1 MKTNFN
7 FDAAGAFGILFGL
20 AGLGFAAWQAK
31 KHDDLAKKLDL
42 SIEELAKKTPVEI
55 SDNMIE
61 KAVQTATDREV
72 KAAVHEASKSVKT
85 EANKTLCAE
94 VQKEVNAAK
103 DTIKAEV
110 GEVISKQVA
119 LIDEGTA
126 RAEVVKRAEEK
137 VLQKFDGSLDN
148 VLNEAREECRR
159 RLNSVTKSWESIA
172 DWAETLLPRR
182 NSLSGGSGMTFRVE

>member
-20 AGLGFAAWQAK
+20 GGLAYAAWSAK
-31 KHDDLAKKLDL
+31 KQDDLAKRLDL
-42 SIEELAKKTPVEI
+42 SIEELAKKTPVDVSEE
-55 SDNMIE
+55 MVE
-61 KAVQTATDREV
+61 KAVQIATDREV

-85 EANKTLCAE
+85 EANKTLCVE
-94 VQKEVNAAK
+94 VKKEVDAAK
-103 DTIKAEV
+103 DTIKSQVTEALTR
-110 GEVISKQVA
+110 QVA

>member
-31 KHDDLAKKLDL
+31 KQDDLAKKLDL
-42 SIEELAKKTPVEI
+42 SIEELAKKTPVDI
-55 SDNMIE
+55 SEEMVN

-72 KAAVHEASKSVKT
+72 KAAVHEAAKSVKT

>member
-1 MKTNFN
+1 MKTTFN
-7 FDAAGAFGILFGL
+7 FDAAGAIGMIIGL
-20 AGLGFAAWQAK
+20 AGLAYAAWSAK
-31 KHDDLAKKLDL
+31 KQDELAKKLDL
-42 SIEELAKKTPVEI
+42 SIEELAKKTPVDI
-55 SDNMIE
+55 SEEMVN

-85 EANKTLCAE
+85 AAHETLSSE
-94 VQKEVNAAK
+94 VKKEVNAAK

-110 GEVISKQVA
+110 GEEISKPVA
-119 LIDEGTA
+119 LIDEGAA

-137 VLQKFDGSLDN
+137 VLKKLDGSLDN

-182 NSLSGGSGMTFRVE
+182 NGSSSGSGMTFRVE

>member
-7 FDAAGAFGILFGL
+7 FDAAGAIGMIIGLGGL
-20 AGLGFAAWQAK
+20 AYAAWSAK
-31 KHDDLAKKLDL
+31 KQDDLAKKLDL
-42 SIEELAKKTPVEI
+42 SIEELAKKTPVDI
-55 SDNMIE
+55 SDEMVN

-72 KAAVHEASKSVKT
+72 KAAVHDAAKSVKVA
-85 EANKTLCAE
+85 ANETLTAE
-94 VQKEVNAAK
+94 INKEVGAYK
-103 DTIKAEV
+103 DTIKLQVTE
-110 GEVISKQVA
+110 ELTRQVA

-126 RAEVVKRAEEK
+126 RAEVIKRAEDK
-137 VLQKFDGSLDN
+137 VVQKLDGSLDN

-182 NSLSGGSGMTFRVE
+182 NSSSSGSGMTFRVE

>member
-20 AGLGFAAWQAK
+20 VGLGFAAWQAK
-31 KHDDLAKKLDL
+31 KQDDLAKKLDL

-55 SDNMIE
+55 SDNMVE

-72 KAAVHEASKSVKT
+72 KAAVHEASKNVKAA
-85 EANKTLCAE
+85 ANETLTAE
-94 VQKEVNAAK
+94 IKKEVGAYK
-103 DTIKAEV
+103 DTIK
-110 GEVISKQVA
+110 SQVTEELTRQVS

-137 VLQKFDGSLDN
+137 VLQKFDGSLDG
-148 VLNEAREECRR
+148 VLNEARDECRR

-182 NSLSGGSGMTFRVE
+182 NSSSSGSGMTFRVE

>member
-31 KHDDLAKKLDL
+31 KQDDLAKKLDL
-42 SIEELAKKTPVEI
+42 SIEELAKKTPVDI
-55 SDNMIE
+55 SEEMVN

-72 KAAVHEASKSVKT
+72 KAAVHEAAKSVKT

-126 RAEVVKRAEEK
+126 RAEVVKRAEDK

-182 NSLSGGSGMTFRVE
+182 NSSSSGSGMTFRVE

>member
-1 MKTNFN
+1 MKTTFN
-7 FDAAGAFGILFGL
+7 FDAAGAIGMIIGLGGL
-20 AGLGFAAWQAK
+20 AYAAWSAK
-31 KHDDLAKKLDL
+31 KQDDLAKKLDL
-42 SIEELAKKTPVEI
+42 SIEELAKKTPVYISEEI
-55 SDNMIE
+55 VD

-85 EANKTLCAE
+85 AAHETLSSE
-94 VQKEVNAAK
+94 VKKEVDAAK

-110 GEVISKQVA
+110 GEEISKQVA
-119 LIDEGTA
+119 LIDEGAA

-137 VLQKFDGSLDN
+137 VLKKLDGSLDN

-182 NSLSGGSGMTFRVE
+182 NGSSSGSGMTFRVE

>member
-31 KHDDLAKKLDL
+31 KQDDLAKKLDL
-42 SIEELAKKTPVEI
+42 SIEELAKKTPVDI
-55 SDNMIE
+55 SEEMVN

-72 KAAVHEASKSVKT
+72 KAAVHEAAKSVKT

-172 DWAETLLPRR
+172 DWAETLLLRR

>member
-1 MKTNFN
+1 MKTSFN
-7 FDAAGAFGILFGL
+7 FDAAGAIGMIIGLGGL
-20 AGLGFAAWQAK
+20 AYAAWSAK
-31 KHDDLAKKLDL
+31 KQDDLAKKLDL
-42 SIEELAKKTPVEI
+42 SIEELAKKTPVDI
-55 SDNMIE
+55 SEEMVN

-85 EANKTLCAE
+85 AAHETLSNE
-94 VQKEVNAAK
+94 VKKEVNAAK

-110 GEVISKQVA
+110 GEVISKQAA
-119 LIDEGTA
+119 LIDEGTV

-182 NSLSGGSGMTFRVE
+182 NSSSSGSGMTFRVE

>member
-7 FDAAGAFGILFGL
+7 FDAAGTFGILFGL

-55 SDNMIE
+55 SDSMVE

-110 GEVISKQVA
+110 GEVISRQVA

>member
-20 AGLGFAAWQAK
+20 AGLGFAAWSAK
-31 KHDDLAKKLDL
+31 KQDDLAKKLDL
-42 SIEELAKKTPVEI
+42 SIEELAKKTPVDI
-55 SDNMIE
+55 SEEMVN

-72 KAAVHEASKSVKT
+72 KASVHEAAKSVKVA
-85 EANKTLCAE
+85 ANETLTAE
-94 VQKEVNAAK
+94 IKKEVGAYK
-103 DTIKAEV
+103 DTIKSQVTE
-110 GEVISKQVA
+110 ELTRQVA

-182 NSLSGGSGMTFRVE
+182 NSSSSCSGMTFKVE

>member
-7 FDAAGAFGILFGL
+7 FDAAGAFGIIIGL
-20 AGLGFAAWQAK
+20 AGLGYAAWSAK
-31 KHDDLAKKLDL
+31 KQDDLAKKLDL
-42 SIEELAKKTPVEI
+42 SIEELSKKTPVDI
-55 SDNMIE
+55 SDEMVN
-61 KAVQTATDREV
+61 KAVQIATDREV
-72 KAAVHEASKSVKT
+72 KAAVHEASKSVKNSAH
-85 EANKTLCAE
+85 ETLSAE
-94 VQKEVNAAK
+94 IKKEVNAAK

-110 GEVISKQVA
+110 GEEISKQVA
-119 LIDEGTA
+119 LIDEGAT

-137 VLQKFDGSLDN
+137 VLKKLDGSLDN

-182 NSLSGGSGMTFRVE
+182 NSSSSGSGMTFRVE

>member
-1 MKTNFN
+1 MKSYFN
-7 FDAAGAFGILFGL
+7 FDAAGAIGMIIGL
-20 AGLGFAAWQAK
+20 AGLAYAAWSAK
-31 KHDDLAKKLDL
+31 KQDDLAKKLDL
-42 SIEELAKKTPVEI
+42 SIEELAKKTPVDI
-55 SDNMIE
+55 SEEMVN

-85 EANKTLCAE
+85 AAHETLSSE
-94 VQKEVNAAK
+94 VKREVNAAK

-110 GEVISKQVA
+110 GEEISKQVA

-137 VLQKFDGSLDN
+137 VLKKLDGSLDN

-182 NSLSGGSGMTFRVE
+182 NSSSSGSGMTFRVE